1 MAITKKRFIFFART
15 GSHEGQAP
23 IAVPASGAM
32 SAIGTKR
39 MFRGQRS
46 MSAFGG
52 KADIENYRWHFSYR
66 WHDSALKKTS

>member
-32 SAIGTKR
+32 SAIGII
-39 MFRGQRS
+39 
-46 MSAFGG
+46 ADFGLALALNRAARRAG
-52 KADIENYRWHFSYR
+52 LINIKAP
-66 WHDSALKKTS
+66 KTA